1 MKLPMFPIPDL
12 SRRLPAFTSFLVM
25 GTLFVLFVNLRSP
38 SDPENSIL
46 FGYSLERILLS
57 SGLLILTLTLL
68 FLTWKLIRTP
78 KTSAQ
83 LWAKFT
89 QRGWVGDLT
98 FLLFIFL
105 FSVAGITLAMPP
117 YRLGGLAAYT
127 DRLSALIGWLA
138 IIGAVGCVLVI
149 LERRASLNP
158 STRMSRTTLG
168 LSAVIFGGLFLFGL
182 IVYATGMGYQY
193 PRDYWYGAGVPM
205 TGLQILLACAAGILF
220 LLYERT
226 VVDKARLDI
235 FVFFALWL
243 AAGWLWMQLPASPNY
258 FLPDTADNVLYPYS
272 DGATFD
278 VGGQYALIGQGFF
291 NGIFFDR
298 VLYSSFLAYLHLF
311 FGQDYVLLLA
321 AQAAVYAVFPAVVYL
336 LGKELH
342 SRALGVSA
350 GVLIAARG
358 LSAIT
363 ASKFIDVAS
372 PKMMLTDFPTAIGIA
387 VFLLVVIRWWQQP
400 AKTKLLIWAG
410 AVFGLTV
417 MIRTHVLTLLPV
429 VLIFV
434 LLRFGWNWKKT
445 VLAGLLI
452 LLGLVSVTLPWELR
466 NQSRGIP
473 MFYMYYSRIELLLRY
488 RYGIGN
494 DVYTPPT
501 REAVAGLS
509 LRYRANHHQQ
519 ENGGCESLPCSITN
533 HLAHNII
540 TSFVSLPASLTF
552 EDTFN
557 IVKSDLPY
565 WNKGWREG
573 QIDAGGWAAII
584 FSLMLIAL
592 GAASIWKQSRAGVW
606 LPLLFFLAY
615 LFTNSIG
622 LTSGGR
628 YVTPVDWIV
637 YFYFAAGAVQLF
649 YWLLALTGYIAD
661 AEPPQVPHGVVPLVS
676 GINVR
681 TSAPVIMAILGI
693 GMLIPLPE
701 FLFKAR
707 YQAQTPTETLSL
719 LSEMRL
725 FERSNFSQEELTAF
739 LDQPGAM
746 IVTGRALYPRYYP
759 AGEGES
765 DLNTHYQNFDF
776 QRLVFTQIGPDS
788 PVATGVVIPGD
799 PLPEGLSLQATDVVV
814 LGCWAPDPYA
824 PLLDAVVVFVTSGD
838 GYVYNRSPESPLQC
852 PLETP

>member
-1 MKLPMFPIPDL
+1 MFPIPDP
-12 SRRLPAFTSFLVM
+12 SRRLPIFTSFLVL
-25 GTLFVLFVNLRSP
+25 GTLVVLFVNLSSP

-46 FGYSLERILLS
+46 FGFSLERILLS
-57 SGLLILTLTLL
+57 SGLLVLTLALL
-68 FLTWKLIRTP
+68 FLTWKLVRTP
-78 KTSAQ
+78 KTSTQ
-83 LWAKFT
+83 LWARFT

-105 FSVAGITLAMPP
+105 FSVAGIILAMPP
-117 YRLGGLAAYT
+117 YSLGRLAAYI
-127 DRLSALIGWLA
+127 DRLSSLIGWLA
-138 IIGAVGCVLVI
+138 IIGVVGCVVI
-149 LERRASLNP
+149 LLERRASFNP
-158 STRMSRTTLG
+158 SIRMSRTTVG
-168 LSAVIFGGLFLFGL
+168 LSAAIFGGLLLFGL
-182 IVYATGMGYQY
+182 IIRATGIGYQY
-193 PRDYWYGAGVPM
+193 PGEYWYGAGVPM
-205 TGLQILLACAAGILF
+205 MGLQILFACAAGALF
-220 LLYERT
+220 LLYERK
-226 VVDKARLDI
+226 VADKARLDI
-235 FVFFALWL
+235 FVFIALWL
-243 AAGWLWMQLPASPNY
+243 AAGWLWMQQPTSPNY

-278 VGGQYALIGQGFF
+278 VGGQFALIGQGFF

-342 SRALGVSA
+342 SRALGVLA
-350 GVLIAARG
+350 GVLITARG

-363 ASKFIDVAS
+363 ASKWIDVAS

-387 VFLLVVIRWWQQP
+387 IFLLVVVKWWQQP

-417 MIRTHVLTLLPV
+417 MIRTHVITLLPI

-434 LLRFGWNWKKT
+434 LLRLGWNWKRV
-445 VLAGLLI
+445 VLAVLLI
-452 LLGLVSVTLPWELR
+452 LLGLVSVTLPWEIR

-488 RYGIGN
+488 RYGIGGDAYIPSTN
-494 DVYTPPT
+494 
-501 REAVAGLS
+501 EAIAGLS
-509 LRYRANHHQQ
+509 PRYRVDHRQQ
-519 ENGGCESLPCSITN
+519 EKDRCESLPCSITN
-533 HLAHNII
+533 HFAHNII
-540 TSFVSLPASLTF
+540 TSFMSLPASLTF

-573 QIDAGGWAAII
+573 QIDAGGWVAIL

-606 LPLLFFLAY
+606 LPVIFFLAY
-615 LFTNSIG
+615 LLTNSIG

-628 YVTPVDWIV
+628 YVTPVDWIL
-637 YFYFAAGAVQLF
+637 YFYFVAGAVQLL
-649 YWLLALTGYIAD
+649 YWLLALTGYIAE
-661 AEPPQVPHGVVPLVS
+661 AEPAQVPHGVVPLVS

-681 TSAPVIMAILGI
+681 SLAPIIAVILGM

-701 FLFKAR
+701 FLFKPR
-707 YQAQTPTETLSL
+707 YQAQTPAETLSVL
-719 LSEMRL
+719 REMGL
-725 FERSNFSQEELTAF
+725 IEHSNFSQEELIAF
-739 LDQPGAM
+739 LAEPGAM

-776 QRLVFTQIGPDS
+776 QRLAFTQIGPDS
-788 PVATGVVIPGD
+788 PSAMGVVIPGD
-799 PLPEGLSLQATDVVV
+799 PLPEGLSLQAADVVV
-814 LGCWAPDPYA
+814 LGCWKPDQYA
-824 PLLDAVVVFVTSGD
+824 PLLDAVVVFVTSGE
-838 GYVYNRSPESPLQC
+838 GYVYNRSPGSPLQC